1 MYSQSCN
8 NYEIIIYNLLQLVEI
23 SYILLLGKFKRRCLK
38 MHMPNQVKK
47 EINFIQ
53 TILDDETI
61 LDGNKLSIIEE
72 IIDRL
77 MA

>member
-1 MYSQSCN
+1 
-8 NYEIIIYNLLQLVEI
+8 
-23 SYILLLGKFKRRCLK
+23 
-38 MHMPNQVKK
+38 MHMLNQVKK
-47 EINFIQ
+47 EINLIQ

-77 MA
+77 MG